1 MNSSVYLYDSDSCK
15 HYFRCIN
22 TQGKA
27 FIKLVNL
34 SKQNFQKQMI
44 LPLFSRYLK
53 DKNMN
58 NKEATGILWLV
69 NKLFD
74 AVLCVILKQW
84 SVLLCGIQPF
94 LLVCLCRE
102 TPWRIKRIKHD
113 LFKKGHFPCK
123 LAIS

>member
-1 MNSSVYLYDSDSCK
+1 
-15 HYFRCIN
+15 
-22 TQGKA
+22 
-27 FIKLVNL
+27 
-34 SKQNFQKQMI
+34 MI

-53 DKNMN
+53 DKTMN

-94 LLVCLCRE
+94 LLVCLCGE

-123 LAIS
+123 LATS